1 MLWNSLKEQKK
12 ICIIEL
18 FFVYLYKFKIK
29 QYAKNNKQR
38 TME

>member
-1 MLWNSLKEQKK
+1 MSTFKKQKK